1 MTTGSAFVS
10 VVARELRLAMRRPGE
25 LLQPLMFFL
34 VVVTLFPLGTRPEG
48 ELLATMAPAVLCVA
62 ALLSTLLGLERLFRA
77 DFDDG
82 SLEQLLLSPAPL
94 PLLVL
99 GKVLAHWL
107 LTGLP
112 LVLMSPLIA
121 IMLALEVSILPTVM
135 ATMLLATPVLSLL
148 GSIGAALTVGIR
160 RGGALLALL
169 LLPLYVPTLIL
180 AASGI
185 AAVRDNMPAD
195 GQLYLL
201 GALLAGSLVLAP
213 LASAVALRISAE

>member
-1 MTTGSAFVS
+1 MTVFAAAWAVLR
-10 VVARELRLAMRRPGE
+10 RELWLASRRPGE

-34 VVVTLFPLGTRPEG
+34 VVVTLFPLGTRPEP
-48 ELLATMAPAVLCVA
+48 ELLATMAPAVLWVA
-62 ALLSTLLGLERLFRA
+62 ALLATLLGLERLFRA
-77 DFDDG
+77 DHDDG

-94 PLLVL
+94 ALLTFS
-99 GKVLAHWL
+99 KVLAHWL

-112 LVLMSPLIA
+112 LVMLSPMLA
-121 IMLALEVSILPTVM
+121 IMLGLPMSSIGTVVLS
-135 ATMLLATPVLSLL
+135 LLLGTPILSLL

-180 AASGI
+180 GASAV
-185 AAVRDNMPAD
+185 AAVRDGLPAD

-201 GALLAGSLVLAP
+201 GALLSGALVLAP
-213 LASAVALRISAE
+213 LASALALRIASE